1 MGILTEARDW
11 VLLTDVN
18 CQLKFPSE
26 VATTRLRP
34 DLIIYSSSTKRI
46 VWWEL
51 TCPSEERISAAHELK
66 LDRYSELQVECQEN
80 GWSCYNMAVEVG
92 ARGVVAES
100 LIKAAAA
107 IGMRGRAQKKL
118 VRDVGMEACHCSKWL
133 YWLCGKM
140 EWDRRDIEM

>member
-1 MGILTEARDW
+1 MIG
-11 VLLTDVN
+11 
-18 CQLKFPSE
+18 F
-26 VATTRLRP
+26 
-34 DLIIYSSSTKRI
+34 
-46 VWWEL
+46 
-51 TCPSEERISAAHELK
+51 
-66 LDRYSELQVECQEN
+66 SELQVECQEN